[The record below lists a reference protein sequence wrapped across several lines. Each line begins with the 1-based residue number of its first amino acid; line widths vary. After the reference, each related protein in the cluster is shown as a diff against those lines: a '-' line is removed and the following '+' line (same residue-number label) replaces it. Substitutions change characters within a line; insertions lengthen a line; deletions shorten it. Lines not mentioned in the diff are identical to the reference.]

1 MQQIEWLDKLG
12 LGQSP
17 TLNAPVGAAC
27 SFGIFAILLAIY
39 VLSPINTSGDSRWSL
54 HTASLVRGHAG
65 DLTEYTPALQRNGF
79 YAIRYVDGRPRT
91 YFPIGVSILAVPAVT
106 IAWLVRPGFFEEL
119 QNNIPD
125 KFEKVVASIIGAMT
139 AVVFFWVV
147 YSQFISPWTALFGTA
162 ILALGTSMWS
172 TATRALWQHGPLVL
186 MFSVVM
192 LLMVRAPRR
201 PALVQYAGLVLAMTY
216 VIRPTAAVAIVAI
229 TIYVLVF
236 YRPWFLRYVGW
247 ALVVGVPWLV
257 FNFAIYGALLPPY
270 YAASRMDSPSFSALL
285 GVLFSPSRGLLIFTP
300 VVLFAVSGFVPSLRE
315 RAQRPLH
322 IAFAGIVVGITCIV
336 VSWEGWSGGHCFGP
350 RLMTDVVPF
359 LVYFVMFNFHLPAYV
374 NQWVSRC
381 LSASIAIS
389 AVLGVLIHAQGALRY
404 GPWQWNYIPNYI
416 DTSRIWDWTD
426 PQFLRAQAPP

>member
-1 MQQIEWLDKLG
+1 
-12 LGQSP
+12 
-17 TLNAPVGAAC
+17 
-27 SFGIFAILLAIY
+27 
-39 VLSPINTSGDSRWSL
+39 
-54 HTASLVRGHAG
+54 
-65 DLTEYTPALQRNGF
+65 
-79 YAIRYVDGRPRT
+79 
-91 YFPIGVSILAVPAVT
+91 
-106 IAWLVRPGFFEEL
+106 
-119 QNNIPD
+119 
-125 KFEKVVASIIGAMT
+125 
-139 AVVFFWVV
+139 
-147 YSQFISPWTALFGTA
+147 
-162 ILALGTSMWS
+162 
-172 TATRALWQHGPLVL
+172 
-186 MFSVVM
+186 
-192 LLMVRAPRR
+192 
-201 PALVQYAGLVLAMTY
+201 MTY

-359 LVYFVMFNFHLPAYV
+359 LVYFVMFNFHLPARQPVGEPVPFGQHCNFRRPWRSDSCPGRVAVWTMAMELHSQLHRYLAYLGLDGPTISPGTGPTV
-374 NQWVSRC
+374 IPIS
-381 LSASIAIS
+381 LSPSLS
-389 AVLGVLIHAQGALRY
+389 
-404 GPWQWNYIPNYI
+404 
-416 DTSRIWDWTD
+416 
-426 PQFLRAQAPP
+426 

>member
-1 MQQIEWLDKLG
+1 MSAGHWLW
-12 LGQSP
+12 
-17 TLNAPVGAAC
+17 V
-27 SFGIFAILLAIY
+27 F
-39 VLSPINTSGDSRWSL
+39 
-54 HTASLVRGHAG
+54 RG
-65 DLTEYTPALQRNGF
+65 
-79 YAIRYVDGRPRT
+79 
-91 YFPIGVSILAVPAVT
+91 
-106 IAWLVRPGFFEEL
+106 
-119 QNNIPD
+119 
-125 KFEKVVASIIGAMT
+125 
-139 AVVFFWVV
+139 
-147 YSQFISPWTALFGTA
+147 
-162 ILALGTSMWS
+162 
-172 TATRALWQHGPLVL
+172 
-186 MFSVVM
+186 
-192 LLMVRAPRR
+192 
-201 PALVQYAGLVLAMTY
+201 
-216 VIRPTAAVAIVAI
+216 
-229 TIYVLVF
+229 
-236 YRPWFLRYVGW
+236 WF
-247 ALVVGVPWLV
+247 

-300 VVLFAVSGFVPSLRE
+300 VVLFAVSGFVLSLRE

-336 VSWEGWSGGHCFGP
+336 VSWEGWSGGHCSGP